1 MPAAG
6 LTRIEVPTTTDQY
19 VVLYLKPDVNGTRE
33 IPVAIALGQAGTTA
47 LTDGRAQ
54 LPAEHYR
61 VDTRSVAEPGDV
73 DGDGI
78 DDLTELKNPP
88 TMNPLNAAKAI
99 DLVNGTTIIP
109 DAATFSELSYQGP
122 EVAIDRHLVDLE
134 FVKFYLV
141 DVNTDQ
147 PKVYFMNTVTHRAH
161 FRFAGA
167 VGIPGGRGPN
177 PGQMRGEIVYHRD
190 VPAPDGTLGV
200 YRFEFEPN
208 DSYPFAEVQLGYE
221 LIASSMPFL
230 SNNLVY
236 YPMPQAALP
245 RYQREKAQFDAY
257 RLPILLEADI
267 VAASGGTSPTTAA

>member
-1 MPAAG
+1 M
-6 LTRIEVPTTTDQY
+6 PTTTEQY

-33 IPVAIALGQAGTTA
+33 IPVAIALGQAGTTV

-177 PGQMRGEIVYHRD
+177 PGQMRGEIVHHAN

-208 DSYPFAEVQLGYE
+208 DSYSFAEVQLGYE
-221 LIASSMPFL
+221 LLASSMPFL
-230 SNNLVY
+230 TDNLVY

-245 RYQREKAQFDAY
+245 LYRKEKALFDAY
-257 RLPILLEADI
+257 RVPILLEDDI
-267 VAASGGTSPTTAA
+267 VAATGGTTPTTAA